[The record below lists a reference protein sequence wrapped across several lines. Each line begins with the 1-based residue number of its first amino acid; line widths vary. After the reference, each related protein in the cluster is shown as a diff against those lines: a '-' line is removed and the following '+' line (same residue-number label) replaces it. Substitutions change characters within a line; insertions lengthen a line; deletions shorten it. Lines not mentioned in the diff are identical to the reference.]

1 MIKSIREMRKT
12 VKILLGIS
20 IALIGILGFS
30 IYNQSF
36 TGRAVEDYYTY
47 TKAICD
53 EENVCQDYEVVCRDG
68 ELDQMNP
75 ITGAIV
81 DNPDDWEDPRP
92 ESERN
97 YNGLC
102 EISD

>member
-1 MIKSIREMRKT
+1 MRKT
-12 VKILLGIS
+12 VKILLAVS

-30 IYNQSF
+30 IYNQSL

-53 EENVCQDYEVVCRDG
+53 ENNFCQDYEIICRSG
-68 ELDQMNP
+68 EFEQMNS
-75 ITGAIV
+75 ITGASV
-81 DNPDDWEDPRP
+81 NNPDDWEDPRP

-102 EISD
+102 NMTD